1 MKLTLVC
8 VGKVRT
14 EFHDQAIAHYI
25 ERIKRWVRLDVE
37 IIPASD
43 GERESAKLLARFGTD
58 DIVVLLD
65 EVGKNWS
72 TPELAAH
79 IERWQNQSVR
89 NVVFVIG
96 GAYGVTD
103 EVKRRADYV
112 WSFSRLVF
120 PHELVRLLLS
130 EQLYRAYDLI
140 HGGKYHHD

>member
-1 MKLTLVC
+1 
-8 VGKVRT
+8 
-14 EFHDQAIAHYI
+14 
-25 ERIKRWVRLDVE
+25 
-37 IIPASD
+37 
-43 GERESAKLLARFGTD
+43 
-58 DIVVLLD
+58 
-65 EVGKNWS
+65 
-72 TPELAAH
+72 
-79 IERWQNQSVR
+79 
-89 NVVFVIG
+89 VFVIG